1 MQLLTKLTHNLDY
14 PKYPKIL
21 FLVFFLF
28 YDELE
33 KNQQTAKINH
43 KSLANFSLFSV

>member
-1 MQLLTKLTHNLDY
+1 MQLLTKLTRNL
-14 PKYPKIL
+14 KYPKIL
-21 FLVFFLF
+21 LFFLF

-33 KNQQTAKINH
+33 KNQQTVKINH

>member
-1 MQLLTKLTHNLDY
+1 MHLLTKLTRNL
-14 PKYPKIL
+14 KYPKIL
-21 FLVFFLF
+21 LFFFKF